1 MYQAA
6 LIASAVRESW
16 RTGYSLHSL
25 RRAPR
30 GDGLLFCPD
39 VASACQRAIELRPK

>member
-16 RTGYSLHSL
+16 RTGYSLHML
-25 RRAPR
+25 RRDAIA
-30 GDGLLFCPD
+30 GLTVGIIAIPLAMALSI
-39 VASACQRAIELRPK
+39 ASGVV